1 MTPQPPAAPAKRA
14 RLTRAAE
21 FDAVSRLGRAVGGRY
36 LTVRYRQRDD
46 DAAARVGFAV
56 PRQVGGAV
64 ERNAVKRR
72 LREVLD
78 RDPALLRPGYD
89 YVVIA
94 RGGIAEP
101 LALNGQG
108 WLAGQLA
115 ELLDRIP
122 A

>member
-1 MTPQPPAAPAKRA
+1 MTPPPPAAPAKRA

-21 FDAVSRLGRAVGGRY
+21 FDAVQRLGRAVGGRY
-36 LTVRYRQRDD
+36 VTVRYRRRDD
-46 DAAARVGFAV
+46 DAPARIGFAV

-72 LREVLD
+72 LREVVD
-78 RDPALLRPGYD
+78 RDPALLRPGFD

-101 LALNGQG
+101 LEGHGLD
-108 WLAGQLA
+108 WLRAQVV